1 MKIRPANLYRTLLI
15 ATAIS
20 VLGTLSACTADP
32 ASHSATPTTSPE
44 KIAKIDNPIIELSA
58 EEISAFDI
66 KRITLQTQTVPE
78 HILMTA
84 TIEANPNKLAQI
96 TPRVVGKVSRVN
108 AQLGAQV
115 KAGQALA
122 WIDSI
127 EVGEAQS
134 NHAQAQ
140 TELRLAQAGFNR
152 AKQLAA
158 ENIIPQ
164 KNFLQAQADL
174 EKSQAVANAA
184 QTRLKTLNVGQGSGS
199 LYPLNA
205 PFNGEIIE
213 QHAVLGETAQID
225 MPLFT
230 VADLSTLWINVNV
243 FEKDIG
249 KVKKGAA
256 ASITTNAYPDQIF
269 NGKVTYV
276 GSVINKETR
285 TAQAIIEVN
294 NPNKNLNINMFANV
308 GIELS
313 ATTKQ
318 LLIPNVAV
326 ILIQGQPHVFVANAN
341 GYIARAVALGEPF
354 QQNVPVMSG
363 VQIDEQI
370 VTQGAYALKAKMLK
384 SQISTSF

>member
-1 MKIRPANLYRTLLI
+1 
-15 ATAIS
+15 
-20 VLGTLSACTADP
+20 
-32 ASHSATPTTSPE
+32 
-44 KIAKIDNPIIELSA
+44 
-58 EEISAFDI
+58 
-66 KRITLQTQTVPE
+66 
-78 HILMTA
+78 
-84 TIEANPNKLAQI
+84 
-96 TPRVVGKVSRVN
+96 
-108 AQLGAQV
+108 
-115 KAGQALA
+115 
-122 WIDSI
+122 
-127 EVGEAQS
+127 
-134 NHAQAQ
+134 
-140 TELRLAQAGFNR
+140 
-152 AKQLAA
+152 
-158 ENIIPQ
+158 
-164 KNFLQAQADL
+164 
-174 EKSQAVANAA
+174 
-184 QTRLKTLNVGQGSGS
+184 
-199 LYPLNA
+199 
-205 PFNGEIIE
+205 
-213 QHAVLGETAQID
+213 

-230 VADLSTLWINVNV
+230 VADLSKLWINVNV
-243 FEKDIG
+243 FEKDIS

-276 GSVINKETR
+276 GSVINKDTR

-354 QQNVPVMSG
+354 QQNVPVISG

>member
-44 KIAKIDNPIIELSA
+44 KIAKIDNPIIELST

-164 KNFLQAQADL
+164 KNFLQA
-174 EKSQAVANAA
+174 
-184 QTRLKTLNVGQGSGS
+184 
-199 LYPLNA
+199 
-205 PFNGEIIE
+205 
-213 QHAVLGETAQID
+213 
-225 MPLFT
+225 
-230 VADLSTLWINVNV
+230 
-243 FEKDIG
+243 
-249 KVKKGAA
+249 
-256 ASITTNAYPDQIF
+256 
-269 NGKVTYV
+269 
-276 GSVINKETR
+276 
-285 TAQAIIEVN
+285 
-294 NPNKNLNINMFANV
+294 
-308 GIELS
+308 
-313 ATTKQ
+313 
-318 LLIPNVAV
+318 
-326 ILIQGQPHVFVANAN
+326 
-341 GYIARAVALGEPF
+341 
-354 QQNVPVMSG
+354 
-363 VQIDEQI
+363 
-370 VTQGAYALKAKMLK
+370 
-384 SQISTSF
+384 